1 MTGQEAQWQTETVAF
16 MTLKEVAEELSLDPS
31 SVRRL
36 IASGALRAINVAP
49 AGAKRPT
56 IRIDRAEVDRLI
68 AERGIASE
76 DEA

>member
-1 MTGQEAQWQTETVAF
+1 MTGQQVQWQTDGVAF
-16 MTLKEVAEELSLDPS
+16 LTLKEVAEELSLDPS

-49 AGAKRPT
+49 EGAKRPT

-68 AERGIASE
+68 AARAMRPDGE
-76 DEA
+76 